1 MANGRCR
8 RNTMN
13 DLVERLNLPD
23 HITITNE
30 ELISFIR
37 KMKNK
42 EYWNILYERYVN
54 GKSYGEIERQFDLVP
69 CSCYDKS
76 ESAVKLLRNQ
86 ILNHFKSNTEK
97 SINLYLHSDILKTK
111 GFGSKSVQDV
121 IDFLLG
127 MDYRPSL
134 FYDLIINT
142 LQENGF
148 EIIYPK
154 YLLKSPEYPY
164 NLYSHLLYGEGLR
177 IKVPVKELYVKYVK
191 QITYHPERNL
201 SAFIYHSKKIF
212 SDENPYLTER
222 QKKIGKYYYEEKIS
236 ISAIAFILKISETLV
251 KRELH
256 KIIDILNSNDGI
268 FFIYHGYVKERVP

>member
-164 NLYSHLLYGEGLR
+164 NLYSHFN
-177 IKVPVKELYVKYVK
+177 IK
-191 QITYHPERNL
+191 
-201 SAFIYHSKKIF
+201 SKF
-212 SDENPYLTER
+212 NP
-222 QKKIGKYYYEEKIS
+222 
-236 ISAIAFILKISETLV
+236 
-251 KRELH
+251 
-256 KIIDILNSNDGI
+256 
-268 FFIYHGYVKERVP
+268 